1 MSAVVPFPKPETRSD
16 LSRYPAAGY
25 AEINRRI
32 ALLANEFSPA
42 SQAARLILRAASL
55 QAVAHASPVEIATA
69 MRSIADELEA
79 MA

>member
-32 ALLANEFSPA
+32 ALLANCLLYTSDA
-42 SQAARLILRAASL
+42 
-55 QAVAHASPVEIATA
+55 
-69 MRSIADELEA
+69 ADE
-79 MA
+79 